1 VGLAEQFIAH
11 PGTGAIEASPELE
24 QALKDLLEQARSAWP
39 TVALSDEIFLRYL
52 RERLVN
58 GGDPVTELR
67 GVHAAD
73 LYLACGCSQ
82 GEPRAIAA
90 FEESYVTP
98 IEAHLARSDALPAFS
113 QELKQTLRERI
124 LVAREGFLPR
134 ISSYNG
140 RGPLGG
146 WLRMVAAR
154 VAVDLRRKQKN
165 EGTRPG
171 SLAVPLPALDPELA
185 YLKERYRR
193 EFEAALEAAFRG
205 LSPREGTIMRL
216 HFLEGMPVSGIA
228 TMYQVSSRTVQ
239 RWIAAA
245 QANILARARQIL
257 SEKLA
262 LSGAELDSL
271 LGLVKSELNLS
282 FHRFLEKSTTS

>member
-1 VGLAEQFIAH
+1 MAGLGLPDATFLAYLAARVGQ
-11 PGTGAIEASPELE
+11 
-24 QALKDLLEQARSAWP
+24 
-39 TVALSDEIFLRYL
+39 V
-52 RERLVN
+52 
-58 GGDPVTELR
+58 GDPVALLR
-67 GVHAAD
+67 TLHAAD

-82 GEPRAIAA
+82 GDPRAIAA
-90 FEESYVTP
+90 FEEHFVTQV
-98 IEAHLARSDALPAFS
+98 EAHLDRLDALPTFS
-113 QELKQTLRERI
+113 QELKQTLRERV
-124 LVAREGFLPR
+124 LVAREGLLPR

-154 VAVDLRRKQKN
+154 VGVDLRRKQKN

-193 EFEAALEAAFRG
+193 EFEAAMEAAFRG
-205 LSPREGTIMRL
+205 ISAREGTIMRL
-216 HFLEGMPVSGIA
+216 HFLEAMPVSGIA
-228 TMYQVSSRTVQ
+228 TMYHVSARTVQ
-239 RWIAAA
+239 RWIATT
-245 QANILARARQIL
+245 QSNVLAETRRIL

-282 FHRFLEKSTTS
+282 FHRFLEKSTPG

>member
-1 VGLAEQFIAH
+1 VGLAEQFVAQK
-11 PGTGAIEASPELE
+11 GEGAIEVTSELE
-24 QALKDLLEQARSAWP
+24 QALKHLIEQARSAWP
-39 TVALSDEIFLRYL
+39 AVVLPDAIFLRYL
-52 RERLVN
+52 AERV
-58 GGDPVTELR
+58 GDDGDPVTLL
-67 GVHAAD
+67 GTLHAAD

-82 GEPRAIAA
+82 GDPRAIAA
-90 FEESYVTP
+90 FEEHFVAQ
-98 IEAHLARSDALPAFS
+98 IEAHLARSDALPTFS
-113 QELKQTLRERI
+113 QELKQTLRERV
-124 LVAREGFLPR
+124 LVAREGLLPR

-193 EFEAALEAAFRG
+193 EFEAALESAFRG
-205 LSPREGTIMRL
+205 LSAREGIIMRL
-216 HFLEGMPVSGIA
+216 HFLDGMPVSGIA
-228 TMYQVSSRTVQ
+228 TMYQVSPRTVQ
-239 RWIAAA
+239 RWIATT
-245 QANILARARQIL
+245 QAKVLADTRQVL

>member
-1 VGLAEQFIAH
+1 VGLAEIFVTQA
-11 PGTGAIEASPELE
+11 GGGAIEASPELE
-24 QALKDLLEQARSAWP
+24 HLLRDLLERARSAWP
-39 TVALSDEIFLRYL
+39 TVVLSDAVFVGYL
-52 RERLVN
+52 AERAEEE
-58 GGDPVTELR
+58 GDPVTTLR

-73 LYLACGCSQ
+73 LYLACGCAQ

-90 FEESYVTP
+90 FEERFVAP
-98 IEAHLARSDALPAFS
+98 IEAQLTRSDALPTFS
-113 QELKQTLRERI
+113 QELKQTLRERV
-124 LVAREGFLPR
+124 LVAREGLLPR

-165 EGTRPG
+165 EGTRSS

-193 EFEAALEAAFRG
+193 EFEAALETAFRG

-239 RWIAAA
+239 RWIAGT
-245 QANILARARQIL
+245 QANILAEARRIL

-271 LGLVKSELNLS
+271 LGLVKSELHLS